1 MKILDNLNKE
11 VVINRSGNSFN
22 FNQVRQT
29 CGRPKSSFNKM
40 KKQNNTVK
48 LSSLMEETESSA
60 NSVIMKQHI
69 IKRRPR
75 KLHAINVQ
83 NTKQTRLSQ

>member
-48 LSSLMEETESSA
+48 LSSLMEET
-60 NSVIMKQHI
+60 
-69 IKRRPR
+69 
-75 KLHAINVQ
+75 
-83 NTKQTRLSQ
+83 